1 MLCHD
6 VIVAFAH
13 RTRPTAAIPSIDLQ
27 PGDVNSRVASERS
40 VVAAVPNYNMA
51 EHLDRLLPQL
61 LRQGYEHVFVLDDA
75 STDGSVEVAAK
86 YGAGVTVVRHATNRG
101 AAANRNQIL
110 ACVGGETLIHF
121 VDSDMDVH
129 TDEVAETA
137 RKLAAQY
144 EMFGV
149 GVIGGLVCR
158 SDGWQEPFNYGPVF
172 GLRSHLT
179 GGLPRLIDWAREH
192 DRLARALAALT
203 ARGMREWPQIL
214 TDPTATP
221 AYWVH
226 EGNMLVAA
234 ETFRVVG
241 GYDPTMREHEAQD
254 LAIRL
259 KRAGVASYFD
269 PSIKLVH
276 HRADVRGRT
285 RPWQSARAA
294 LHLVRK
300 HGLRRYLVD
309 R

>member
-1 MLCHD
+1 M
-6 VIVAFAH
+6 
-13 RTRPTAAIPSIDLQ
+13 
-27 PGDVNSRVASERS
+27 ASQRA

-61 LRQGYEHVFVLDDA
+61 LRQGYDHVFVLDDG

-86 YGAGVTVVRHATNRG
+86 YGAGVTVVRHAANRG

-110 ACVGGETLIHF
+110 TCVAGETLIHF
-121 VDSDMDVH
+121 VDSDMEVH

-144 EMFGV
+144 ETFGV

-179 GGLPRLIDWAREH
+179 AGLPRLIDRARTR
-192 DRLARALAALT
+192 DQVARALAALS

-214 TDPTATP
+214 TEPTATP
-221 AYWVH
+221 TYWVH
-226 EGNMLVAA
+226 EGNMLVSA

-241 GYDPTMREHEAQD
+241 GYDPTMREHETQD

-259 KRAGVASYFD
+259 HRAGVASYFD

-276 HRADVRGRT
+276 HHAHVRGRT
-285 RPWQSARAA
+285 RPWQSARAS

>member
-1 MLCHD
+1 M
-6 VIVAFAH
+6 
-13 RTRPTAAIPSIDLQ
+13 
-27 PGDVNSRVASERS
+27 ASERT

-61 LRQGYEHVFVLDDA
+61 LRQGYDHVFVLDDA

-86 YGAGVTVVRHATNRG
+86 YGDGVTVLRHATNRG

-110 ACVGGETLIHF
+110 TCVDGETLIHF

-129 TDEVAETA
+129 TDEVAATA
-137 RKLAAQY
+137 RKLVAQY
-144 EMFGV
+144 ETFGV

-172 GLRSHLT
+172 GLRSQLT
-179 GGLPRLIDWAREH
+179 AGLPMLIDLARKR
-192 DRLARALAALT
+192 DRLARTLAALM
-203 ARGMREWPQIL
+203 ARGMRGWPQIL
-214 TDPTATP
+214 TDPMAAPT
-221 AYWVH
+221 YWVH

-241 GYDPTMREHEAQD
+241 GYDAAMREHETQD

-259 KRAGVASYFD
+259 RRAGVASYFD

-276 HRADVRGRT
+276 HRADVRGKT
-285 RPWQSARAA
+285 RRWQSTRAA

-309 R
+309 G